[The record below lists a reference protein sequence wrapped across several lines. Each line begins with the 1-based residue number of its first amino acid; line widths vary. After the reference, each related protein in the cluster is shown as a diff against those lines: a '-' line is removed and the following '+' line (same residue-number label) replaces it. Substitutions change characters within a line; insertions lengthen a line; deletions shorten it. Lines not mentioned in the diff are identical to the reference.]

1 MIKKYFSTQND
12 DEKIIKISNR
22 HFFTFFRDAI
32 GSIFIFFASLAMML
46 MFFYVP
52 YVLIASF
59 IFFVFSIIGGFYS
72 YFTWERDKYI
82 ITDQRIIDID
92 QITLFTKSQK
102 EATFDRIQDVTSEIR
117 GFWGSVFNYGNV
129 IIQTAGENSL
139 TLNDIANPEQIQKI
153 IFDLAQDKKEEKDSE
168 EKNVIKKMASII
180 KAALS
185 QNQNQ
190 KEESGDDNIDN
201 K

>member
-1 MIKKYFSTQND
+1 MIKKHFSTQND
-12 DEKIIKISNR
+12 DEKIIKLLNR
-22 HFFTFFRDAI
+22 HSFTFFRDAF
-32 GSIFIFFASLAMML
+32 GSIFIFFASLVMML

-52 YVLIASF
+52 YALIISF
-59 IFFVFSIIGGFYS
+59 AFFVFSIIGGFYS

-82 ITDQRIIDID
+82 ITDQRIVDID
-92 QITLFTKSQK
+92 QITLFTRSQK
-102 EATFDRIQDVTSEIR
+102 EATFDKIQDVTSEVR

-139 TLNDIANPEQIQKI
+139 TLSDVANPEQIQKI
-153 IFDLAQDKKEEKDSE
+153 IFDLAQDKKEENDSE

-185 QNQNQ
+185 QSKGENIN
-190 KEESGDDNIDN
+190 EEDAAD